1 MQQTGGGAGCWG
13 LTLLTVEYPQERSR
27 SAFVTRQEN
36 HRQLE
41 RPHTQNQPAC
51 ETEQE
56 ASGLEQHHIWVE
68 QETLR
73 RFSEH
78 GSVVC
83 TRLETRSLNQYSMC
97 DCLGEQLSSAKSF
110 SVNETIFIWRCGWR
124 KEPPGKEYQ
133 KEMFSVGKKNQSQM
147 MLFMSCV

>member
-1 MQQTGGGAGCWG
+1 MFERRADTCNKLEGEPDVGG
-13 LTLLTVEYPQERSR
+13 LTLLPVDYR

-41 RPHTQNQPAC
+41 RPHTQKQPAC

-56 ASGLEQHHIWVE
+56 ARGAGWGNTTFGWNRRPCGSSPSMGL
-68 QETLR
+68 
-73 RFSEH
+73 
-78 GSVVC
+78 SVVC

-110 SVNETIFIWRCGWR
+110 SVNETIFIWRRGWR
-124 KEPPGKEYQ
+124 KEPPGNEYQ
-133 KEMFSVGKKNQSQM
+133 KEMFSVGKKISPR
-147 MLFMSCV
+147 